1 MASSEECVPVKTSSK
16 EHINKAGEEVAMD
29 EVTQLYWPPRNI
41 EVTYEIKYNENC
53 LDKDPP
59 TPLKIITKRGITGQE
74 IMEIAAQHD
83 SRYRF
88 TTKYY
93 NHELGY
99 SVTTIDDV
107 ENNSDAKYYWSLY
120 VGAGNDVSRSPVG
133 ITHWIPFPDSR
144 MIWEYSK

>member
-1 MASSEECVPVKTSSK
+1 MIIISPYIVGTFMQ
-16 EHINKAGEEVAMD
+16 GEEVAMD
-29 EVTQLYWPPRNI
+29 EVTQLYWQPRNI

-74 IMEIAAQHD
+74 IMEIAAEHD

-88 TTKYY
+88 TAKYFD
-93 NHELGY
+93 HKLGY

-107 ENNSDAKYYWSLY
+107 ENKPDENCYWSLY
-120 VGAGNDVSRSPVG
+120 VGTKFGVSLSPVG
-133 ITHWIPFPDSR
+133 ITNWIPFPDSK
-144 MIWEYSK
+144 IVWEYSKSGSSC